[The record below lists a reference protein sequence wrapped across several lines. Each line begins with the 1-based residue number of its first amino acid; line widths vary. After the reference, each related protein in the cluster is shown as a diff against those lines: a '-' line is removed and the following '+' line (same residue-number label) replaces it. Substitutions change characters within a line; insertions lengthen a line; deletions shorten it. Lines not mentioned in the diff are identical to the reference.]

1 MNIFLENQFRRNQT
15 LLEIL
20 SGIKPREVKQNKS
33 VQTQHRDTLTVSR
46 EAQKF
51 VAQKPV
57 SGRTRNTD
65 IDSTINLQEYVDA
78 AAKSNQEALE
88 NAGSKIDVNA
98 VTYTSVSAAFRRA
111 LTDKYARLAA
121 EAETHADPEG
131 YIYEKYFGRGS
142 QYYEKD
148 LTDVERSIGYNNE
161 MRMYKEGKVNGV
173 SYQDSLFRGKPI
185 YGDVVDNDRILF
197 QRQTVSRQ
205 ISNILTNAGIDPARL
220 PDTCTYTV
228 DPYSYQI
235 SVDGVDESVKLSMER
250 ALNQGDNGKNLYKH
264 ILTCST
270 QDGCNSTQ
278 ISADSKLKFQVFQEV
293 YRYTSL
299 DLREL
304 DEKNG
309 TYYTEEGKDI
319 KELVRAAVAQSD
331 QVPGDYKAQVEQ
343 WICDMI
349 TDISGKGWNNVADMR
364 LSILFQ
370 SGWLVDAKQNIIFAI
385 GNYEKMYGDSLM
397 EGFRAGYV
405 VDGKGILVV

>member
-1 MNIFLENQFRRNQT
+1 MNIFLESHIRRHQT
-15 LLEIL
+15 LLDIMF
-20 SGIKPREVKQNKS
+20 GIKPQNVNQNKT
-33 VQTQHRDTLTVSR
+33 VQTNRRDTFTVSH
-46 EAQKF
+46 EAQERT
-51 VAQKPV
+51 AQKAI

-65 IDSTINLQEYVDA
+65 IDSVINLQEYVDA
-78 AAKSNQEALE
+78 AAKRNQEALE

-98 VTYTSVSAAFRRA
+98 VTYTSASAAFRRA

-142 QYYEKD
+142 QYYETD

-161 MRMYKEGKVNGV
+161 MRMYKEGKICGV

-185 YGDVVDNDRILF
+185 YGDVIDNDRILF
-197 QRQTVSRQ
+197 QRQIVSRQ
-205 ISNILTNAGIDPARL
+205 ISNILSDAGIDPARL
-220 PDTCTYTV
+220 PDTCAYTV

-235 SVDGVDESVKLSMER
+235 SVDGVDESLKLPMEQV
-250 ALNQGDNGKNLYKH
+250 LNQGDNGKNLYKH

-278 ISADSKLKFQVFQEV
+278 ISADSKLKFQAFQEV

-304 DEKNG
+304 DERNS
-309 TYYTEEGKDI
+309 TYYTKEGKDI
-319 KELVRAAVAQSD
+319 KELIQAAVSQSD
-331 QVPGDYKAQVEQ
+331 QVPGDYKAQVKQ

-349 TDISGKGWNNVADMR
+349 SDISGKGWNNVADMK

-370 SGWLVDAKQNIIFAI
+370 SGRLVDTKQDIIFAKDSAWIKNKI
-385 GNYEKMYGDSLM
+385 GSSWYSVSNKS
-397 EGFRAGYV
+397 
-405 VDGKGILVV
+405 